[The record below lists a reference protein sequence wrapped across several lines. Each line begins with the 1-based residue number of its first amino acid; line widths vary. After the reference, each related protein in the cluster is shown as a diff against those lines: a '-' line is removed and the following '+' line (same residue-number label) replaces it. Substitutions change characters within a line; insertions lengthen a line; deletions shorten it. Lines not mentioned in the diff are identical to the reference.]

1 MDCHKL
7 MPKEEKDLELLLI
20 AEKLF
25 SRVSRSR
32 MAGSISPVQHGLLRK
47 ETFEISKRR
56 FCMERCAENKKQSE
70 GLFSSTL
77 TPHLAAGRS
86 PCVSQSMRNSR
97 NPCCSLRAVGHCG
110 RAAAC
115 TAFLCRWKLVLPYRG
130 VLLLNC

>member
-25 SRVSRSR
+25 SRISRSR
-32 MAGSISPVQHGLLRK
+32 MAGSVSPVQHGLLRK

-56 FCMERCAENKKQSE
+56 FCMEGCAENKKQSE

-86 PCVSQSMRNSR
+86 PCSFPRACVIAEIPAAPFGQWGTVDVQLLAQLFS
-97 NPCCSLRAVGHCG
+97 PGGSLF
-110 RAAAC
+110 
-115 TAFLCRWKLVLPYRG
+115 FLTEVFCR
-130 VLLLNC
+130 